1 MVNYHDPAVFLQ
13 DFCAYAFVATY
24 MGSGS
29 QLTSFDRGCVEILAC
44 CGWTLLVCLAHQALD
59 SPNNNNSAFIT
70 SWEFV
75 TTLDYEW
82 SVIRRHRPYRW
93 TIWVR
98 INALFLSGLSTGL
111 VYHVWQ
117 IYSTTRISVLVA
129 VPLTLVGLNVTARYN
144 CEVHM
149 SICFICGCDLIN
161 HDPKVETVFQLVSKP
176 LRCT

>member
-1 MVNYHDPAVFLQ
+1 LTGVVSKFWHAVAGLYLYVWPARHS
-13 DFCAYAFVATY
+13 THI
-24 MGSGS
+24 S
-29 QLTSFDRGCVEILAC
+29 
-44 CGWTLLVCLAHQALD
+44 
-59 SPNNNNSAFIT
+59 NNNNSAFIT

-98 INALFLSGLSTGL
+98 INALFLFGLSTGL
-111 VYHVWQ
+111 VYPVWQ

-144 CEVHM
+144 CDVHM